1 MPNSHWKAVDTQR
14 GMLTPEGVSYRRC
27 GADMKAG
34 ATFKKEGTASRKNKK
49 TKYIARDRI
58 MNGLLGKR

>member
-1 MPNSHWKAVDTQR
+1 
-14 GMLTPEGVSYRRC
+14 MLTPAGVSYRRS